1 MSKWHGGKGSKQ
13 RPTDKE
19 KFDKEYERIFGGK
32 PGVMRTIAEEDME
45 WYKFNKS
52 VKKACK
58 EALKRSKD
66 EHRKIIE
73 ENGEGDLSS

>member
-13 RPTDKE
+13 RPTDRE

-32 PGVMRTIAEEDME
+32 PGLIELAEEEME
-45 WYKFNKS
+45 WHKFNKQ

-58 EALKRSKD
+58 KASERSKD
-66 EHRKIIE
+66 EHREDDKE
-73 ENGEGDLSS
+73 TGEGDLSS